1 VRVLVTG
8 ADGFVGRH
16 LVAHL
21 IEAGDE
27 VVEAVGPHVAA
38 AGSAAPLDIRD
49 RAAVAALIDRVQPE
63 AIYHLAAVA
72 YGPDAGAD
80 PRGALD
86 ITVGGTINVL
96 EAASR
101 GTASPTV
108 LVPGS
113 SEVYGSPQVDVI
125 SEATPIRP
133 VNLYG
138 ATKAAQEAVALAY
151 HASAGLPVIATRSFN
166 HIGPGQRDSFAVP
179 SFARQLREIAN
190 GKRDELLVGNLEPV
204 RDFTD
209 VRDVVV
215 AYRSLVVGGHAGQP
229 INVASGQGISMR
241 AMLDRLIM
249 ISGLDIRVRSD
260 PDRVRPQDPSR
271 LVGDATRLRQLTG
284 WRPRRTLDETL
295 TDVWTDAQARF
306 AAGSPS

>member
-1 VRVLVTG
+1 MRVLVTG

-27 VVEAVGPHVAA
+27 VAEAVGPHVAA
-38 AGSAAPLDIRD
+38 AGSAIPLDIRD
-49 RAAVAALIDRVQPE
+49 RTAVAALIDRTQPE

-80 PRGALD
+80 PRGAFD
-86 ITVGGTINVL
+86 VTVGGTINVL
-96 EAASR
+96 EAAAR
-101 GTASPTV
+101 GTAPPTV

-113 SEVYGSPQVDVI
+113 SEVYGSPQVDAI

-151 HASAGLPVIATRSFN
+151 HASLGLPVVTTRSFN

-179 SFARQLREIAN
+179 SFARQLREVAD
-190 GKRDELLVGNLEPV
+190 GLRDELLVGNLEPV

-215 AYRSLVVGGHAGQP
+215 AYRSLVAGGHAGQP
-229 INVASGQGISMR
+229 INVASGQGISIR
-241 AMLDRLIM
+241 AMLGRLIAV
-249 ISGLDIRVRSD
+249 SGLDVRIRSD
-260 PDRVRPQDPSR
+260 PDRVRRQDPSR

-295 TDVWTDAQARF
+295 ADIWEDAQARF